1 VRIGPY
7 VDYTIQLYNRH
18 TCQNVAFLG
27 TFDLLG
33 HNLSTF
39 LAISDPSE
47 IGRMI
52 LSQNYH
58 QSIPTSYE
66 ALWFALLVWTNQRQV
81 SELMHGTC
89 CLRR

>member
-1 VRIGPY
+1 MTGIFVRIGPY

-27 TFDLLG
+27 AFDLLG

-47 IGRMI
+47 MDQDDPFSK
-52 LSQNYH
+52 LSPVDSN
-58 QSIPTSYE
+58 
-66 ALWFALLVWTNQRQV
+66 VV
-81 SELMHGTC
+81 
-89 CLRR
+89 